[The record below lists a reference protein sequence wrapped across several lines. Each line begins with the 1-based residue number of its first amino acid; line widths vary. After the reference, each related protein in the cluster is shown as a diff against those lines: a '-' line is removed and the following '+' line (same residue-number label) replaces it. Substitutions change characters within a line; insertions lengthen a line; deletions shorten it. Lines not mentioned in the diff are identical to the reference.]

1 MDQIL
6 AQLGGLL
13 LRSVPTIFL
22 LLTSF
27 IAYRLLVHHP
37 LQRVLGERR
46 ARTEGAIERARADIA
61 AAEAKAAQYEQS
73 LREARAALFK
83 AQEERR
89 RKALEAHAAAVA
101 QARARAQ
108 QQVQQARAGIENDKV
123 AAQSRLHAEAAR
135 LAELI
140 IQAILRPAA
149 AVSTPIAGGRQ

>member
-13 LRSVPTIFL
+13 LRSIPTVL
-22 LLTSF
+22 LLLSTLL
-27 IAYRLLVHHP
+27 AYRLLVHHP
-37 LQRVLGERR
+37 LQKVLAERS
-46 ARTEGAIERARADIA
+46 ARTEGAIGRARADIA

-108 QQVQQARAGIENDKV
+108 QQVREAGAAIETDKV

-140 IQAILRPAA
+140 IRAILRPAA
-149 AVSTPIAGGRQ
+149 AVSTPVAGGRQ